1 MGRSSTDERYT
12 RSAGLFFI
20 GIVDVQPELD
30 AALPQREQRTRRK
43 RNTIITAA
51 HEKATEQ
58 VRPERCQR
66 PPCSEIAGEL
76 IEDLEDL
83 RFQIFRLTPERTE
96 SPASCPGNAHSVGLV
111 ACELLALVM
120 RGGWACAQQ
129 GSDCGWIEVIP
140 EEPEGYQRVMEYG
153 HWISVECVL
162 LMLAF
167 GQRQTPQLHPGRGA
181 ALGICPQASR
191 LTGLRVC
198 TGCPF
203 SSKWRDAKRPLVR
216 NSINAAQRNRVRKHV
231 H

>member
-1 MGRSSTDERYT
+1 MGRSSTDERCT

-66 PPCSEIAGEL
+66 LPCSEIAGEL

-96 SPASCPGNAHSVGLV
+96 SPASGPGNAHGAGLA

-120 RGGWACAQQ
+120 RGGWIRSKK
-129 GSDCGWIEVIP
+129 GSDLGWNEVIP
-140 EEPEGYQRVMEYG
+140 EEPKGYQGVMEYG
-153 HWISVECVL
+153 HWISVACVL
-162 LMLAF
+162 LMLTL
-167 GQRQTPQLHPGRGA
+167 GQERTQDV
-181 ALGICPQASR
+181 ISSR
-191 LTGLRVC
+191 LRFPTESHLYRRPSGTELTCIQRVE
-198 TGCPF
+198 
-203 SSKWRDAKRPLVR
+203 
-216 NSINAAQRNRVRKHV
+216 NRRA
-231 H
+231 